1 MMLRLLCKAKDTQR
15 LLVMSKYRSLDLVYV
30 PLRIETDSFSLF
42 TKMPLLEL
50 EKTRKA
56 TAVTV
61 HAVAVADAI

>member
-42 TKMPLLEL
+42 TKMPPLEL

-61 HAVAVADAI
+61 HAVAEADAI

>member
-30 PLRIETDSFSLF
+30 PLRIDTDSFSLF
-42 TKMPLLEL
+42 TKMPQLEL

-56 TAVTV
+56 TAFTV